1 MEIGSKNLCSY
12 ISSKNGRL
20 AFLKSRGEML
30 LLCEKHFLIAFWH
43 VFTYIQGGPQHLWA
57 PEEERFLVKCSFPSH
72 FPLLFPPFLS
82 FFLLLFPIRFYFCQS
97 LVLWP
102 GLKGGTP
109 QQLFLLSLPQGRVTV
124 YSGAL
129 SLVEQGPKAGGKAF
143 FLSTLILVTLLLVGF
158 VVFVLGWLTA
168 IQNCTYNFS
177 FNAIEFS
184 VL

>member
-102 GLKGGTP
+102 GLKGGTL

-129 SLVEQGPKAGGKAF
+129 SLMEQGPKAGEG
-143 FLSTLILVTLLLVGF
+143 FLPLHPDPCNSSVGWF
-158 VVFVLGWLTA
+158 CCVCVGLAHCYSELHLQLQF
-168 IQNCTYNFS
+168 
-177 FNAIEFS
+177 
-184 VL
+184 